1 MSNYSK
7 EVEVWED
14 VVGFEGIYQ
23 VSSMGRIRSLNRLT
37 ADGRK
42 VKGRIKKLKRNN
54 RGYVTVSLWK
64 DNKESTRLVHRLVAE
79 SFILN
84 ESCLE
89 QVNHIDEDKN
99 NNAVSNLEWCSNGYN
114 FNHGTRAERTTGHK
128 NYINRERPTYE
139 GKRVKAT
146 CTKTGLVIYLENM
159 HKGRD
164 YGFDFR
170 SISSVCRGK
179 QKTHRGFEFEYA

>member
-7 EVEVWED
+7 ETEVWKD
-14 VVGFEGIYQ
+14 VVDFEGIYQ
-23 VSSMGRIRSLNRLT
+23 VSSIGRLKSLDRLTSDGRKIKGRIR
-37 ADGRK
+37 
-42 VKGRIKKLKRNN
+42 KLKKNN
-54 RGYVTVSLWK
+54 RGYVTASLWK
-64 DNKESTRLVHRLVAE
+64 ENREYTRLIHRLVAE
-79 SFILN
+79 SFIAN
-84 ESCLE
+84 EDRLE
-89 QVNHIDEDKN
+89 QVNHINEDKN
-99 NNAVSNLEWCSNGYN
+99 NNSAANLEWCSNEYN
-114 FNHGTRAERTTGHK
+114 FNHGTRAERTTKHK

-159 HKGRD
+159 RKGED